1 MLALEILGF
10 GLRPA
15 GSENPAGTRGHGF
28 LPIGNLHGM
37 DVEFLGDLLDGLDAL
52 ERFERDA
59 GFKFG
64 FVSSSFCFH
73 FVWFRLGSRPA
84 PDHHNPSLTPGP
96 NFGVRLIPK
105 FHTDS
110 TQTARKQREVVQGR
124 VKPRTQISL

>member
-110 TQTARKQREVVQGR
+110 TRIPHKRPVNSAK
-124 VKPRTQISL
+124 